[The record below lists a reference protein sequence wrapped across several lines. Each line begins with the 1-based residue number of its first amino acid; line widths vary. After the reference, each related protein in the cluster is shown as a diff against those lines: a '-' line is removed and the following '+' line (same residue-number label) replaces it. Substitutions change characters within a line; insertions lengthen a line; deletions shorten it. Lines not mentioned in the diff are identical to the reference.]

1 MGDKTRVQVSN
12 LKPGRYIIIDGEP
25 CRIVNITVSSP
36 GKHGSAKAR
45 IEAVGVFD
53 GKVRSIVKP
62 TSAEVDVPIIDKRTG
77 QIIAITPDTVQLM
90 DMETYEIFDVP
101 IETGVDDEVKGQLKE
116 GINNLLLSSF
126 PLCFQP
132 QGAFLS
138 KLEPTAFL
146 LLQKPIP

>member
-1 MGDKTRVQVSN
+1 MGDKTKVQVSK

-90 DMETYEIFDVP
+90 DMETYDLFDVP
-101 IETGVDDEVKGQLKE
+101 IDTGVDDEIKDQLKE
-116 GINNLLLSSF
+116 GINVEYWETL
-126 PLCFQP
+126 
-132 QGAFLS
+132 GRV
-138 KLEPTAFL
+138 KIMKIKGE
-146 LLQKPIP
+146 

>member
-1 MGDKTRVQVSN
+1 MGDKTRVQVSK

-116 GINNLLLSSF
+116 GINVEYWETLGRVKIMKIKGS
-126 PLCFQP
+126 
-132 QGAFLS
+132 
-138 KLEPTAFL
+138 E
-146 LLQKPIP
+146 

>member
-1 MGDKTRVQVSN
+1 MGDKTKVQVSK

-53 GKVRSIVKP
+53 RKVRSIVKP
-62 TSAEVDVPIIDKRTG
+62 TSAEVEVPIIDKRVG

-90 DMETYEIFDVP
+90 DMETYETFDVP
-101 IETGVDDEVKGQLKE
+101 IETGVEDEVKDQLTE
-116 GINNLLLSSF
+116 GITVEYWETL
-126 PLCFQP
+126 
-132 QGAFLS
+132 GRI
-138 KLEPTAFL
+138 KIMKVRGE
-146 LLQKPIP
+146 